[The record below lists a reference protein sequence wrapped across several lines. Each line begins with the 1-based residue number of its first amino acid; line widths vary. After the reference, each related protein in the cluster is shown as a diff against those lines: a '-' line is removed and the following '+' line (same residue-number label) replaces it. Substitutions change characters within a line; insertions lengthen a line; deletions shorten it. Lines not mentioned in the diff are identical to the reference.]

1 MDKNEEKQLDDS
13 DVIELN
19 ELKHDEDLHF
29 IRLKLEEIEHKIIE
43 LQNKLNGDNN
53 EDAIKKLENSF
64 NLMKKVYE
72 TISKL
77 CCTK

>member
-64 NLMKKVYE
+64 NLMKKVYK

>member
-1 MDKNEEKQLDDS
+1 MDKNEEKQLADS